1 MDPLAVNKVKHYYNI
16 IRSKRD
22 STNMMI
28 LFLSLS
34 NIFGTLLTIISGLF
48 VAKWLLPE
56 ELGAFNSYTIITS
69 YLILAQIGIPS
80 ALGREL
86 PFYIGKG
93 EMAEAYQYASVA
105 QYWQKGLGLAFL
117 GGGSVVSLLTLAD
130 GSPQVAAGSVVG
142 VTAWQML
149 YVNKYLYVLFRTN
162 RDFNRL
168 SRIKFINASVSFVT
182 IVFVWLYGFYGLCLR
197 AIVLAIVDFS
207 FAYYWR
213 PLQVKPT
220 WNRDYFKSMI
230 KLGLPMFGVANV
242 YGLWPTIQR
251 TLVLTLGGTKAL
263 GLFALAVMVENSMN
277 TVGNSMNSVIYPT
290 MTQAWGKGATVSAVI
305 KLIFKPFIL
314 ILALFVVALPLGWYL
329 LPIFIESF
337 IPNYMEGIEVSQWM
351 LFVGLL
357 GLGNVFSNIYNVT
370 KNQTDRLKVF
380 ISGIVIWFVVVLLD
394 YYISGFSLLIFP
406 KAMIAGYLVMSTY
419 NFIHI
424 RKIWTL
430 NVESI

>member
-1 MDPLAVNKVKHYYNI
+1 
-16 IRSKRD
+16 
-22 STNMMI
+22 
-28 LFLSLS
+28 
-34 NIFGTLLTIISGLF
+34 
-48 VAKWLLPE
+48 
-56 ELGAFNSYTIITS
+56 
-69 YLILAQIGIPS
+69 
-80 ALGREL
+80 
-86 PFYIGKG
+86 
-93 EMAEAYQYASVA
+93 
-105 QYWQKGLGLAFL
+105 
-117 GGGSVVSLLTLAD
+117 
-130 GSPQVAAGSVVG
+130 
-142 VTAWQML
+142 
-149 YVNKYLYVLFRTN
+149 
-162 RDFNRL
+162 
-168 SRIKFINASVSFVT
+168 
-182 IVFVWLYGFYGLCLR
+182 
-197 AIVLAIVDFS
+197 
-207 FAYYWR
+207 
-213 PLQVKPT
+213 
-220 WNRDYFKSMI
+220 
-230 KLGLPMFGVANV
+230 
-242 YGLWPTIQR
+242 
-251 TLVLTLGGTKAL
+251 VLTLGGTKAL